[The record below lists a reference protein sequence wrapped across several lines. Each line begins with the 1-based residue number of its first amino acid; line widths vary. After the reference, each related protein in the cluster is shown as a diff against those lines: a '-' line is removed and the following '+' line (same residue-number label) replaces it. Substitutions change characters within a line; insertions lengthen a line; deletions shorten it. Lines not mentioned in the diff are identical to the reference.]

1 MRKRVTYRPGKAQG
15 AFGTIWGGIF
25 VLIGLFVVTPTFGP
39 FGIIWTLGAL
49 GITVINA
56 LHAFGK
62 KYVGPE
68 IRIEEDKEGEP
79 VPSDESHDHIQ
90 STALN
95 ARERLEQ
102 LKTLREAGLITQ
114 QEYDQKR
121 REIVEEL

>member
-1 MRKRVTYRPGKAQG
+1 MDAGRFGNHCDKRPSRV
-15 AFGTIWGGIF
+15 W
-25 VLIGLFVVTPTFGP
+25 
-39 FGIIWTLGAL
+39 
-49 GITVINA
+49 
-56 LHAFGK
+56 K

>member
-1 MRKRVTYRPGKAQG
+1 MDAG
-15 AFGTIWGGIF
+15 
-25 VLIGLFVVTPTFGP
+25 
-39 FGIIWTLGAL
+39 
-49 GITVINA
+49 
-56 LHAFGK
+56 
-62 KYVGPE
+62 
-68 IRIEEDKEGEP
+68 
-79 VPSDESHDHIQ
+79 PSDESHDHIQ